1 MINKDL
7 VNDYSIKQKNLLSVI
22 RLVDKIKNENVTSLN
37 FCGKLLIRENNLLHG
52 YEDYINIDIP
62 KKMTE
67 KLLMSFI
74 EEIQK
79 ELDELEQKIK
89 LELNGQPKNIS

>member
-22 RLVDKIKNENVTSLN
+22 RLVDKIKNENVISLN